1 MNVHAR
7 LVSITA
13 TVLLACSAGNGTG
26 PAGAADGSVAV
37 GVDGSTPT
45 DGAASLDGGAGVA
58 ACTAADLAKCDYAER
73 GLKVTERE
81 GISVQEATT
90 GRSLPMLAR
99 IPQGAGPFPVVL
111 WSHGGEFNPTGHR
124 LSGEWG
130 AAIAAQG
137 YVVLHTAHVPLQADA
152 AKAVCTLASIPTAE
166 CTPGTAPNGESP
178 LAAMVRALDLIAV
191 LDKLTALSD
200 ESVARGGPALD
211 LKRVGTAGW
220 SGGSRGQMLLLG
232 AKVRPSAT
240 APLFGRPDARIV
252 AAVTLSPSGPGFGTG
267 FFDDGS
273 VTSWTGMRGPV
284 LMGTGQNDAQ
294 PDKPEIDGPN
304 RRFGFTAQP
313 ADGTRRLLYS
323 NLPIGVGGHTT
334 YALGDANSS
343 DARLARF
350 SRALRSAVLAFL
362 DANVRGD
369 AAAKAWLETENAKVL
384 AGDADW
390 LRR

>member
-1 MNVHAR
+1 M
-7 LVSITA
+7 
-13 TVLLACSAGNGTG
+13 
-26 PAGAADGSVAV
+26 GA
-37 GVDGSTPT
+37 DGSTPT
-45 DGAASLDGGAGVA
+45 DGSTPPIDGDSGVA
-58 ACTAADLAKCDYAER
+58 SCTAADLAKCDYAER
-73 GLKVTERE
+73 SLKATERE
-81 GISVQEATT
+81 GINVQEPTT
-90 GRSLPMLAR
+90 GRVLPILAR

-111 WSHGGEFNPTGHR
+111 WSHGGEFNENGHR
-124 LSGEWG
+124 LSRDWG

-137 YVVLHTAHVPLQADA
+137 YVVLHTGHVPLQADA
-152 AKAVCTLASIPTAE
+152 ARAVCTVASIPTSE

-178 LAAMVRALDLIAV
+178 LAAMVRALDHIAV
-191 LDKLTALSD
+191 LDRLKALSD

-211 LKRVGTAGW
+211 LKRVATAGW

-240 APLFGRPDARIV
+240 APPFGRPDARVV

-273 VTSWTGMRGPV
+273 ATSWTSMRGPV
-284 LMGTGQNDAQ
+284 FMGTGQNDVQ

-304 RRFGFTAQP
+304 RSFAFTAQP
-313 ADGTRRLLYS
+313 GDGSRRFLYS

-334 YALGDANSS
+334 YGLGDATST

-369 AAAKAWLETENAKVL
+369 AAAKAWLATDNAKVL
-384 AGDADW
+384 AGDVDW
-390 LRR
+390 RQR